1 VTDERGGRG
10 ETTGETVEVHDSE
23 GDGEVNV
30 IDDGLSATV
39 RSIGEANAAEAQ
51 THLAEIDGPGGEAP
65 VDAETL
71 RIARKET
78 QKGQETSKRQK
89 VAFFEV
95 LEACESQEEVADLLS
110 LTQAA
115 VSDRKLR
122 WTDPRPLE
130 DEGGENGESEY
141 VCEDCGA
148 AFDTPGEFGAHLGGS
163 KKGCDEGDDDETPRV
178 KNEDAGDTAAVSV
191 ELTRQEAFEIVHTAP
206 TDTARRVFESVLEEV
221 SE

>member
-1 VTDERGGRG
+1 MTDERGGRG
-10 ETTGETVEVHDSE
+10 TSTGETVEVHDSE

-78 QKGQETSKRQK
+78 QKGQGVPKRQK
-89 VAFFEV
+89 EAFFDL
-95 LEACESQEEVADLLS
+95 LEACESQRKVADLLS
-110 LTQAA
+110 IGEAG
-115 VSDRKLR
+115 VSNRKSR

-130 DEGGENGESEY
+130 DEDGENGESEY

-163 KKGCDEGDDDETPRV
+163 KKGCDEGDDDETPRI

-191 ELTRQEAFEIVHTAP
+191 ELTRQEAFDVIRSAP
-206 TDTARRVFESVLEEV
+206 EAVARRVYEEV

>member
-1 VTDERGGRG
+1 MTDERGGRG
-10 ETTGETVEVHDSE
+10 TSTGETVEVHDSE

-30 IDDGLSATV
+30 VDDGLSAAV
-39 RSIGEANAAEAQ
+39 RSIGKANAAEAQ
-51 THLAEIDGPGGEAP
+51 THLAEVDGPGGEAP

-89 VAFFEV
+89 AAFFDL

-110 LTQAA
+110 ISQPR
-115 VSDRKLR
+115 VSERKSE
-122 WTDPRPLE
+122 WTDPRQLE
-130 DEGGENGESEY
+130 DEDGENGESEY

-163 KKGCDEGDDDETPRV
+163 EKGCDEGDDETRRV
-178 KNEDAGDTAAVSV
+178 KNEDAGDAGVTV
-191 ELTRQEAFEIVHTAP
+191 ELTRREAFDVIRSAP
-206 TDTARRVFESVLEEV
+206 TETARRVFVSVVEEV